1 MSLVTKVITRA
12 TQICG
17 LICLLYT
24 ARPVAAVDGDTVSVS
39 RHAATGDSFDL
50 TSDQLEA
57 GREAAP
63 TVIYG
68 YKLDTM
74 RKAEKPAFVTLI
86 DAHQYARGQGLAQR
100 GVLFTY
106 QNRAAREVRFIAD
119 IPGMAPQA
127 MRRNQ
132 YGVWIHYYIPPEIVH
147 SAPTKKIRYKFWVDG
162 LFTVD
167 DTHEQHEKDST
178 GTIASVFHLLH
189 DHFAA
194 SSGVFV
200 LDTPV
205 NHGREVL
212 FRIPAGEAETASI
225 AGDFNRWSGQR
236 DYLVRSEDGYFEL
249 KKIIPP
255 GEYTFLFRVDGKMTQ
270 KVATSKSR
278 VHPVYG
284 RVNYFVVK

>member
-1 MSLVTKVITRA
+1 MSLLIRPNTR
-12 TQICG
+12 TMQI
-17 LICLLYT
+17 LMVFCLL
-24 ARPVAAVDGDTVSVS
+24 PAAPLAAADGNEIQAS
-39 RHAATGDSFDL
+39 RHASSGDSFDL

-57 GREAAP
+57 GREAQP
-63 TVIYG
+63 NVIYG

-86 DAHQYARGQGLAQR
+86 DAHNYARGQGLAQR
-100 GVLFTY
+100 GVLFSY
-106 QNRAAREVRFIAD
+106 QNRAAREVRFVAD

-132 YGVWIHYYIPPEIVH
+132 YGVWIYYYVPPEIVH
-147 SAPTKKIRYKFWVDG
+147 AAPTKKVRYKFWVDG

-167 DTHEQHEKDST
+167 DTHEQHEKDSS
-178 GTIASVFHLLH
+178 GTMASVFHLLH

-212 FRIPAGEAETASI
+212 FRIPAGDAETASV

-236 DYLVRSEDGYFEL
+236 DYLVRSEEGYFEL

-255 GEYTFLFRVDGKMTQ
+255 GEYTFLYRVDGKLTQ
-270 KVATSKSR
+270 KVSTAKSR
-278 VHPVYG
+278 MHPVYG

>member
-1 MSLVTKVITRA
+1 MSLLPRLNTRA
-12 TQICG
+12 MQILRLVG
-17 LICLLYT
+17 MLSAT
-24 ARPVAAVDGDTVSVS
+24 AAFAADEGEMAASRP
-39 RHAATGDSFDL
+39 ATASENFDL

-57 GREAAP
+57 GREAKP
-63 TVIYG
+63 NVIYG

-86 DAHQYARGQGLAQR
+86 DAHHYARGQGLAQK

-106 QNRAAREVRFIAD
+106 QNRAAREVRFVAD
-119 IPGMAPQA
+119 IPGMSPQP

-132 YGVWIHYYIPPEIVH
+132 YGVWIYYYVPPEIVH
-147 SAPTKKIRYKFWVDG
+147 AAPTKNVRYKFWVDG

-167 DTHEQHEKDST
+167 DTHEQHEKDSS

-212 FRIPAGEAETASI
+212 FRIPAGDAETASI

-236 DYLVRSEDGYFEL
+236 DYLVRSEEGYFEL

-255 GEYTFLFRVDGKMTQ
+255 GEYTFLYRVDGKLTQ
-270 KVATSKSR
+270 KVSTSKSR
-278 VHPVYG
+278 MHPVYG